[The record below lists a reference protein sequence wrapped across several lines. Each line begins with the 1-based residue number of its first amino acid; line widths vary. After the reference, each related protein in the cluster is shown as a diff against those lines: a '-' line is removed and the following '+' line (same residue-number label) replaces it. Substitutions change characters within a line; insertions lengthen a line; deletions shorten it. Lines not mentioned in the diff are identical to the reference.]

1 MFSGFRS
8 MRQVHLDESSYGW
21 LGAGALLGGTAL
33 YLLAHAAFCRR
44 IRRSWKPWRLG
55 TGALLMALIPA
66 AAGFAPLAALGMVFG
81 LCLLLVLVERTV
93 YAEQRAEIRKSHSA
107 A

>member
-33 YLLAHAAFCRR
+33 YLLAQAAFWRR
-44 IRRSWKPWRLG
+44 AGGYWKPWRLG
-55 TGALLMALIPA
+55 TGALLVALIPA
-66 AAGFAPLAALGMVFG
+66 AAGIAPLAALGMVFG

>member
-1 MFSGFRS
+1 
-8 MRQVHLDESSYGW
+8 
-21 LGAGALLGGTAL
+21 
-33 YLLAHAAFCRR
+33 
-44 IRRSWKPWRLG
+44 
-55 TGALLMALIPA
+55 
-66 AAGFAPLAALGMVFG
+66 MVFG